1 VKEMK
6 NVSKTAILPI
16 LSVIALVIGT
26 LTGHQFSKY
35 TIDEAATIL
44 AVGITAG
51 INIWGII
58 KNHKKE
64 VK

>member
-1 VKEMK
+1 MK

-16 LSVIALVIGT
+16 LSVIALGIGT
-26 LTGHQFSKY
+26 LTGHKFTQDS
-35 TIDEAATIL
+35 IDETATVL
-44 AVGITAG
+44 AVVITAG
-51 INIWGII
+51 INVWGVI

>member
-1 VKEMK
+1 MK

-16 LSVIALVIGT
+16 LSVFALGIATI
-26 LTGHQFSKY
+26 TGHQFSKDV
-35 TIDEAATIL
+35 IDEAATVL
-44 AVGITAG
+44 AVLITAG
-51 INIWGII
+51 INIWGIV